1 MSGIFPSTG
10 AATFLIRYPI
20 RTATTGS
27 SANLAYTSSYGL
39 ANSAFTCVISRPTG
53 ADLSFTM
60 DSPPAGITWD
70 FVGTSPAASFR
81 INMAASL
88 FTTAGMYHCALK
100 VTADA
105 SYLGEVAGVQW
116 GGWVDTASTGAAD
129 SATAAAQATIA
140 ATQSTTAATQS
151 TTAATQAT
159 TAATQATTAASQST
173 AAASSAA
180 TAATEAET
188 ARKLLSNRVEVNSA
202 TNPTALTIYDD
213 DGTTPLFTRT
223 IGNGD
228 GSAVS
233 PVQVLRLGACV

>member
-10 AATFLIRYPI
+10 AATFLIKYPL
-20 RTATTGS
+20 RTATTGA

-53 ADLSFTM
+53 ADLTFTL
-60 DSPPAGITWD
+60 DSLPAGITWD

-81 INMAASL
+81 LNMASSL

-116 GGWVDTASTGAAD
+116 GGWVDTVNAGATD
-129 SATAAAQATIA
+129 SATAAAQATI
-140 ATQSTTAATQS
+140 
-151 TTAATQAT
+151 AATQAT

-173 AAASSAA
+173 AAAASAA
-180 TAATEAET
+180 TAATEAEL
-188 ARKLLSNRVEVNSA
+188 ARKLLSNRIEVNSA
-202 TNPTALTIYDD
+202 TNPTALTVYDD
-213 DGTTPLFTRT
+213 DGTTPLYTRT

-233 PVQVLRLGACV
+233 PAQVLRLGAYV

>member
-20 RTATTGS
+20 RTATTGAA
-27 SANLAYTSSYGL
+27 ANLAYTSSYGS

-53 ADLSFTM
+53 ADLTFTM
-60 DSPPAGITWD
+60 DSLPAGITWD

-116 GGWVDTASTGAAD
+116 GGWVDTVSTGATD
-129 SATAAAQATIA
+129 SATAAAQA
-140 ATQSTTAATQS
+140 

-173 AAASSAA
+173 AAAASAA
-180 TAATEAET
+180 TAATEAEL
-188 ARKLLSNRVEVNSA
+188 ARKLLSNRIEVNSA
-202 TNPTALTIYDD
+202 TNPTALTVYDD
-213 DGTTPLFTRT
+213 DGTTPLYTRT

-233 PVQVLRLGACV
+233 PAQVLRLGAYV